1 MSHTQ
6 PNTKGDTMDYATE
19 RLIEMGAT
27 HETKEDH
34 FGDTKN
40 GWWMDT
46 VWLAPYSNPRE
57 ALQAVEG

>member
-1 MSHTQ
+1 
-6 PNTKGDTMDYATE
+6 MDYATE